1 MTENVLQLPGKEAA
15 GAAERA
21 AETRLLERIRDEGD
35 RDAFGDLFEQ
45 FTSRLTSWIRGQG
58 CEPSLA
64 ESVVQDVMVT
74 VWTRAHLFNAAKASA
89 RTWIYTL
96 ARNRMI
102 DYHRSGSRR
111 AGAHEEFAL
120 MTSPNSNAADDVERD
135 VNGAW
140 AADLLGE
147 LPSTQRDIVLMIYVE
162 GRTHREVA
170 EILDLPVGTVKS
182 RTRLALQRLRK
193 LMEETPYGNQSS
205 SE

>member
-1 MTENVLQLPGKEAA
+1 MY
-15 GAAERA
+15 GAFA
-21 AETRLLERIRDEGD
+21 
-35 RDAFGDLFEQ
+35 DLFAQ
-45 FTSRLTSWIRGQG
+45 FTARLTSWVRGQG

-64 ESVVQDVMVT
+64 ESVVQDVMIT
-74 VWTRAHLFNAAKASA
+74 VWTRAHLFNSAKASA

-111 AGAHEEFAL
+111 ARVHEEFAL
-120 MTSPNSNAADDVERD
+120 MAPSNSNTADDAERD

-170 EILDLPVGTVKS
+170 EMLDLPVGTVKS

-193 LMEETPYGNQSS
+193 LMEETP
-205 SE
+205 